1 MATGFVIRAIEP
13 AEYSAFVAI
22 NADAFHSA
30 LALETM
36 AEHERITFEFDRSA
50 AAFDGDRMV
59 GSSCAFSFGLSV
71 PGGSVAAGGISMIA
85 VMHRYRRRGILT
97 AMMASLLADS
107 VKRGEPVAAL
117 FAAEPEI
124 YGRYGFGCA
133 SEDVRVKIPRSE
145 GRIIPP
151 PFPGQDG
158 SVRLRD
164 ADPAASH
171 DDLALVYETLATV
184 RPGMTSRDK
193 RWWQSRTADPEW
205 GRGGRAPR
213 QCLIAED
220 DAGPCGYALYSIR
233 AGSGDPGIPAAKL
246 RVDELVATRPCA
258 AAALWTDLLSI
269 DLVDEVAAHSLPLDD
284 PLLRLISGQRR
295 ARPAIVDALWVRLID
310 LPAALSQRRYTREI
324 DVTVEVTDAQLPAN
338 EGRWRLRADQAGQ
351 ATCTRTDRP
360 ADLLAPVQALGAA
373 YLGGTSLGS
382 LAAAGQVSEV
392 RPGTVASLS
401 AAMSWHLSPWC
412 PMIF

>member
-13 AEYSAFVAI
+13 AEFPAFVAI
-22 NADAFHSA
+22 GVDAFHSA
-30 LALETM
+30 QAVETYV
-36 AEHERITFEFDRSA
+36 EHERTTFEFDRSV

-59 GSSCAFSFGLSV
+59 GSACTFSFGLSV

-85 VMHRYRRRGILT
+85 VHQRYRRRGLLT
-97 AMMASLLADS
+97 SMMGNLLADS
-107 VKRGEPVAAL
+107 VQRGEPAAAL

-133 SEDVRVKIPRSE
+133 SEDVRVTIPRSE

-151 PFPGQDG
+151 PFPGQDD

-171 DDLALVYETLATV
+171 DDLALVYEALAAV

-205 GRGGRAPR
+205 GRGGRGPLH
-213 QCLIAED
+213 CLVAED
-220 DAGPCGYALYSIR
+220 DAGLCGYALYSVR
-233 AGSGDPGIPAAKL
+233 AVAGDPGIPAAKL
-246 RVDELVATRPCA
+246 RVQELVAVRPGA
-258 AAALWTDLLSI
+258 AATLWSDLLAT
-269 DLVDEVAAHSLPLDD
+269 DLVDEVSAHSLPVDD
-284 PLLRLISGQRR
+284 PLLRLLSGQRR
-295 ARPAIVDALWVRLID
+295 ARPAIVDALWIRLID
-310 LPAALSQRRYTREI
+310 LPTALSRRRYTREI
-324 DVTVEVTDAQLPAN
+324 DVVLEVTDAQLQAN
-338 EGRWRLRADQAGQ
+338 AGRWRLQADQAGQ
-351 ATCTRTDRP
+351 ATCTRTDRT

-401 AAMSWHLSPWC
+401 AAMSWHLAPWC
-412 PMIF
+412 PMVF